1 MKFSQNTPV
10 VNPTTLNNVQIYA
23 PRDVMAY
30 GTAGK
35 GYDAMVGALGQVAR
49 VVKEQQDDADAA
61 DHMSRRN
68 VIMGNITK
76 RLYGEN
82 GILTTGVGEN
92 AKGLSDRVTQV
103 VQEEFQNGMKGANQR
118 VRRSMAGTYNENM
131 GNYQRIAAQ
140 QEGREFKKVKES
152 NIAVGQQNYV
162 NMAMENN
169 MDETL
174 VDNALHGALQLADYR
189 AKDQG
194 FSSEQWQAERRSVT
208 TSLIS
213 NVMEKC
219 MTDGNLDMA
228 SIYMEKYGHLMN
240 QPDLIKYQKAIRG
253 EKRIQEEKT
262 TLDDIFSRH
271 KFGENDYDWNA
282 IYDDID
288 RMSRETKVVGGG
300 REGHK
305 NAWVIYD
312 VFKSA
317 GYDDNAIAGILGRA
331 QQEHNFST
339 DMAEEKD
346 VPGIGRVGGFGMFQ
360 WQMDPE
366 YGGRGIRLHQWA
378 QENGHDVSNEKVQAL
393 FALKEAQEK
402 GLTPEALNGKTA
414 EEVAD
419 IWTRDWEGGKP
430 GEERRYAGEWLA
442 RIKKAA
448 AGGGWNVDSG
458 AGQYVGKRM
467 DNGEVG
473 CVEFVT
479 KAGAAGG
486 SQFLKDQLDKGVVS
500 VPDLVANAGSRV
512 IDFDESKLS
521 KGDVIIYGD
530 NDHAV
535 IYDQGYRYYGN
546 SSGHRDENGNLD
558 PIGVHGSDYR
568 EMDGLVPTKIIKT
581 GGSGGGGHT
590 VNAHDSGWA
599 DRMKRLANARRQE
612 LEYRKANDQKAK
624 LENYKTQAD
633 GLGAEGALQLVE
645 RLRNGGEDMQIVKA
659 LESHVYGRYDLTRR
673 GNGGN
678 GGGGRGKAT
687 TRITGES
694 GETYTPRQIRN
705 AQRTMNKWYK
715 AADPN
720 NPDEVSESLQDK
732 ADEASRILIDT
743 GLYEGGADVEEQM
756 KTFQQMQ
763 DTAREVWK
771 REQNYGNTVDA
782 LVAMGWTETN
792 AIKVLDSLQDEE

>member
-1 MKFSQNTPV
+1 MKFTQNTPV
-10 VNPTTLNNVQIYA
+10 VSPTTLHNVQIFA
-23 PRDVMAY
+23 ARDPMAY
-30 GTAGK
+30 GMAGK
-35 GYDAMVGALGQVAR
+35 NYDAMAGALGQVAK
-49 VVKEQQDDADAA
+49 VAQQQQDDMDAA
-61 DHMSRRN
+61 DLMEARN
-68 VIMGNITK
+68 KIMGSLTESM
-76 RLYGEN
+76 YGEK
-82 GILTTGVGEN
+82 GLLTTGVGEN
-92 AKGLSDRVTQV
+92 AKGLEGRVTET
-103 VQEEFQNGMKGANQR
+103 VQKTFDSISKNYNRRVQR
-118 VRRSMAGTYNENM
+118 ALRGNLNENM

-140 QEGREFKKVKES
+140 QEGREFRKQKEAHYGLS
-152 NIAVGQQNYV
+152 VDNSV
-162 NMAMENN
+162 NMAMLNYQN
-169 MDETL
+169 ADLLDSNISDVMRI
-174 VDNALHGALQLADYR
+174 VDWR
-189 AKDQG
+189 AKDMG
-194 FSSEQWQAERRSVT
+194 WNEEQRLQERR
-208 TSLIS
+208 
-213 NVMEKC
+213 NVLTAVAGAAIHKAIE
-219 MTDGNLDMA
+219 DSDLDTA
-228 SIYMEKYGHLMN
+228 SIYNDRYGKYMN
-240 QPDLIKYQKAIRG
+240 QKDIMQYQKTIRG

-271 KFGENDYDWNA
+271 KIGENDYDWNA
-282 IYDDID
+282 IYDEID
-288 RMSRETKVVGGG
+288 RLSRETKVVGGD

-305 NAWVIYD
+305 NAWIIYD

-331 QQEHNFST
+331 QQEHNFNT

-366 YGGRGIRLHQWA
+366 YGGRGIKMQQWA
-378 QENGHDVSNEKVQAL
+378 QENGHDAGNEKVQAMY
-393 FALKEAQEK
+393 ALKEAMDM
-402 GLTPEALNGKTA
+402 GLTPQALNGKTA

-486 SQFLKDQLDKGVVS
+486 SQFLKDQLDKGVVR

-612 LEYRKANDQKAK
+612 FEYRKANNQKAK

-792 AIKVLDSLQDEE
+792 AIKVLDSLKDEE